1 MIRRLTLALTLID
14 FFQAAAP
21 AKAFEVLA
29 NGSTWTVFA
38 KSAQATG
45 FADDKGAPITQGPL
59 GKDGSWFYNAVGD
72 VSVPT
77 GKTVTCAG
85 PGGQIDCPE
94 MQALPGKWV
103 RVRFNGEAPDFL
115 NLAAAWRAFGLT
127 LYLRQP
133 LGPKDDNG
141 NPTLCWS
148 ADGATCGPAY
158 LDLIGVIA

>member
-1 MIRRLTLALTLID
+1 MIRRLALALVVCLHTV
-14 FFQAAAP
+14 AP
-21 AKAFEVLA
+21 AAAFEVLA
-29 NGSTWTVFA
+29 NGASWAVFA
-38 KSAQATG
+38 QAAKATG

-148 ADGATCGPAY
+148 ADNSTCGPAY

>member
-1 MIRRLTLALTLID
+1 MIRRLALALVVCLHTV
-14 FFQAAAP
+14 AP
-21 AKAFEVLA
+21 AAAFEVLA
-29 NGSTWTVFA
+29 NGASWAVFA
-38 KSAQATG
+38 QAAKATG

-127 LYLRQP
+127 LYLRVP
-133 LGPKDDNG
+133 LGPPDDNG

-148 ADGATCGPAY
+148 ADGAICGPAY

>member
-1 MIRRLTLALTLID
+1 VVCWAV
-14 FFQAAAP
+14 FAQAA
-21 AKAFEVLA
+21 K
-29 NGSTWTVFA
+29 
-38 KSAQATG
+38 ATG

-127 LYLRQP
+127 LYLRVP
-133 LGPKDDNG
+133 LGPPDDNG